1 MSTRWS
7 LVGRIAQTSGFSRFP
22 VYEQTTRGIRVRV
35 LPVFLPD
42 QSSPEEGR
50 FLWSYTVTIENCGP
64 ETVQLIARHWQ
75 ITDEAGRRQ
84 EVCGPG
90 VVGAQPVL
98 EPGQSFEYTSGCPLP
113 TASGAMNGRYLM
125 RSATGEAFDVEIPIF
140 LLESPHERRQIH

>member
-1 MSTRWS
+1 MQGQISIERGVHR
-7 LVGRIAQTSGFSRFP
+7 LP

-35 LPVFLPD
+35 LPAFLAD
-42 QSSPEEGR
+42 QSSPEDGR
-50 FLWSYTVTIENCGP
+50 FLWSYTVTIENCGH
-64 ETVQLIARHWQ
+64 ETVQLIARYWQ

-84 EVCGPG
+84 EVRGPG

-125 RSATGEAFDVEIPIF
+125 RSLTGEAFDVDIPIF